1 MNQEAATPQPE
12 TSPSQPMSEI
22 DRLVGV
28 LFDPKATFR
37 DIVGRPRSWWV
48 PLLLLVA
55 LSVAFTFAISQRVGW
70 EPVVRQQI
78 EASPRTQQLS
88 PEQKEQIIEQQARLA
103 PIFGYVFGSL
113 AWPFIVLVLSG
124 VFLFVLNVLLGA
136 QLTFKPVFT
145 VTAYGVL
152 PNFVG
157 GIVALVVLFLKRP
170 ADFNIQNPVASNIGA
185 LLGPDTPAWLVSF
198 ASSIDVFTIW
208 SLLLLGTGYSA
219 AARKLGWA
227 KTFTWVMVV
236 WVLYV
241 VVKTGITWVFS

>member
-1 MNQEAATPQPE
+1 
-12 TSPSQPMSEI
+12 MSEF

-28 LFDPKATFR
+28 LFDPKVTFP
-37 DIVGRPRSWWV
+37 DIVARPGNWWA

-55 LSVAFTFAISQRVGW
+55 LSLSFTYAISQRVGW
-70 EPVVRQQI
+70 ESVVRQQI

-88 PEQKEQIIEQQARLA
+88 PEQREQIIEQQARFV
-103 PIFGYVFGSL
+103 PIIGYVSSVV
-113 AWPFIVLVLSG
+113 AWPLIVLVLSG

-136 QLTFKPVFT
+136 QLSFKPVFG

-185 LLGPDTPAWLVSF
+185 LLGPDTPAWL
-198 ASSIDVFTIW
+198 ASLAGSIDIFTIW
-208 SLLLLGTGYSA
+208 SLLLLATGYSA

-241 VVKTGITWVFS
+241 VVKTGVVWAFN